1 MLLGESAAGR
11 VRKVELLDLAL
22 NAEKFFSLSGIRVLV
37 IKVNEAELSIWVD
50 AKTRLPMRI
59 EVEKINAHR
68 MGEKKVVMGAFAGA
82 PRIDPTRFSP
92 AAVNLAKRLPATNDP
107 CGLVTYG
114 VRKPSN
120 ERQMVGKV
128 DYQLSDK
135 QSLFGRSVVTLYKQ
149 STPFVLD
156 ANVLN
161 TTVLGFDD
169 RAQSYA

>member
-1 MLLGESAAGR
+1 PADSKSFVPTAAMLAGDFTAITSPACNSGR
-11 VRKVELLDLAL
+11 TIAL
-22 NAEKFFSLSGIRVLV
+22 RAPF
-37 IKVNEAELSIWVD
+37 VN
-50 AKTRLPMRI
+50 
-59 EVEKINAHR
+59 N
-68 MGEKKVVMGAFAGA
+68 
-82 PRIDPTRFSP
+82 RIDPTRFSP

-135 QSLFGRSVVTLYKQ
+135 QSQFGRSVVTLYKQ

-156 ANVLN
+156 ANVFN

-169 RAQSYA
+169 RAQSYAFGDTYLVSANTINSFRLAVNRTSIMRAPAK